1 MEGRN
6 IPLIIMLLAGSA
18 VCIACIVY
26 RFPLLHTLIAVF
38 LTLVA
43 FYLIGLIVRK
53 IIMKI
58 NRDAEER
65 AALYKREQ
73 AEAGEE
79 NMDDIADTSS
89 AEEAEEEQQEDG
101 FSVD

>member
-26 RFPLLHTLIAVF
+26 HFPLLHTLITVF
-38 LTLVA
+38 LTLIA
-43 FYLIGLIVRK
+43 FYLLGLIIRK
-53 IIMKI
+53 VIMKI
-58 NRDAEER
+58 NRDVEGR
-65 AALYKREQ
+65 AALYTREQ
-73 AEAGEE
+73 AVAEE
-79 NMDDIADTSS
+79 NMNDMPDTSS
-89 AEEAEEEQQEDG
+89 AEEEAQQEED

>member
-1 MEGRN
+1 MEERN

-26 RFPLLHTLIAVF
+26 HFPLLHTLIAVF

-43 FYLIGLIVRK
+43 FYLIGLILRK
-53 IIMKI
+53 IIVKI
-58 NRDAEER
+58 NREAEER
-65 AALYKREQ
+65 AALYTRGQ
-73 AEAGEE
+73 AEVGEE
-79 NMDDIADTSS
+79 ENVGDIADTTST
-89 AEEAEEEQQEDG
+89 EEAQQEDD